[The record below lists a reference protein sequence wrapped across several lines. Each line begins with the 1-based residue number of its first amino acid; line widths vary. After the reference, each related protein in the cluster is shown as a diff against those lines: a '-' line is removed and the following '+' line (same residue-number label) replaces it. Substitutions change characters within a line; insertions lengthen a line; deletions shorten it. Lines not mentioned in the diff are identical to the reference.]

1 MFVHFWMAKSPIVAT
16 EEMNLEEALYL
27 MQRHKIRRMPVV
39 RGENDLCGIIV
50 ISDIYPFVGPH
61 AMTKALLS
69 EEVTAQLRNVR
80 VASVMTNSPITCSR
94 NATIDE
100 IGVIMRSKKIGAV
113 PVLEGTKVVG
123 IITESDI
130 LGALSSITQT
140 GSDSKRIFFR
150 IPVMD
155 KINTFYKIVSLC
167 EQNELE
173 ILTIL
178 IHPIPEEHS
187 HLVMMRVHGKKV
199 PEFIDM
205 LWRHHYEVLVTSM
218 MPVSNA

>member
-1 MFVHFWMAKSPIVAT
+1 MYVHFWMAKSPVVAT

-27 MQRHKIRRMPVV
+27 MKKHKIRRLPVV
-39 RGENDLCGIIV
+39 RNDNDLCGIIV

-61 AMTKALLS
+61 AMTKALYS
-69 EEVTAQLRNVR
+69 EEVTVQLRNVS
-80 VASVMTNSPITCSR
+80 VGSVMTASPITCSR

-100 IGVIMRSKKIGAV
+100 IGLIMRRKKIGAI
-113 PVLEGTKVVG
+113 PVLDGTRLVG

-130 LGALSSITQT
+130 LGALSSIAQM

-150 IPVMD
+150 IPIMER
-155 KINTFYKIVSLC
+155 ISTFYEIVSLC
-167 EQNELE
+167 KQNNLE

-187 HLVMMRVHGKKV
+187 HLVMLRVQGQKV

-218 MPVSNA
+218 L

>member
-1 MFVHFWMAKSPIVAT
+1 MFVYFWMAKSPIVAT

-27 MQRHKIRRMPVV
+27 MQKHKIRRMPVV
-39 RGENDLCGIIV
+39 RDENDLCGIIV

-69 EEVTAQLRNVR
+69 KEVTEQLRNVR
-80 VASVMTNSPITCSR
+80 VASVMTKSPITCSR

-100 IGVIMRSKKIGAV
+100 IGVIMRRKKIGAV
-113 PVLEGTKVVG
+113 PVIEGTKVVG

-130 LGALSSITQT
+130 LGALSSIAQI

-150 IPVMD
+150 IPVME

-173 ILTIL
+173 ILTIM

-187 HLVMMRVHGKKV
+187 RLVMLRVHGKKI
-199 PEFIDM
+199 PQFIDM

-218 MPVSNA
+218 M

>member
-1 MFVHFWMAKSPIVAT
+1 MFVYFWMAKSPIVAT

-27 MQRHKIRRMPVV
+27 MQKHKIRRMPVV
-39 RGENDLCGIIV
+39 RDENDLCGIIV

-69 EEVTAQLRNVR
+69 KEVTEQLRNVR
-80 VASVMTNSPITCSR
+80 VASVMTKSPITCSR

-100 IGVIMRSKKIGAV
+100 IGVIMRRKKIGAV
-113 PVLEGTKVVG
+113 PVIEGTKVVG

-130 LGALSSITQT
+130 LGALSSIAQI

-150 IPVMD
+150 IPVME

-173 ILTIL
+173 ILTIM

-187 HLVMMRVHGKKV
+187 RLVMLRVHGKKI

-205 LWRHHYEVLVTSM
+205 LWRQHYEVLVTSM
-218 MPVSNA
+218 M

>member
-1 MFVHFWMAKSPIVAT
+1 MFVYFWMAKSPIVAT

-27 MQRHKIRRMPVV
+27 MQKHKIRRMPVV
-39 RGENDLCGIIV
+39 RDENDLCGIIV

-69 EEVTAQLRNVR
+69 KEVTEQLRNVR
-80 VASVMTNSPITCSR
+80 VASVMTKSPITCSR

-100 IGVIMRSKKIGAV
+100 IGVIMRRKKIGAV

-130 LGALSSITQT
+130 LGALSSIAQI

-150 IPVMD
+150 IPVME

-173 ILTIL
+173 ILTIM

-187 HLVMMRVHGKKV
+187 RLVMLRVHGKKI

-205 LWRHHYEVLVTSM
+205 LWRQHYEVLVTSM
-218 MPVSNA
+218 M

>member
-1 MFVHFWMAKSPIVAT
+1 MFVHFWMAKSPVAAT

-27 MQRHKIRRMPVV
+27 MKKHKVRRLPVV
-39 RGENDLCGIIV
+39 RNDNDLCGIIV

-61 AMTKALLS
+61 AMTKALYS
-69 EEVTAQLRNVR
+69 EEVTAQLRKVR
-80 VASVMTNSPITCSR
+80 VGSVMTASPVTCSR

-100 IGVIMRSKKIGAV
+100 IGLIMRCKKIGAV
-113 PVLEGTKVVG
+113 PVIEGTKLVG

-130 LGALSSITQT
+130 LGALSSIAQI

-150 IPVMD
+150 IPIMER
-155 KINTFYKIVSLC
+155 ISTFYEIVSLC
-167 EQNELE
+167 KQNDLE

-187 HLVMMRVHGKKV
+187 HLVMMRVQGKKV

-218 MPVSNA
+218 M

>member
-1 MFVHFWMAKSPIVAT
+1 MFVHFWMAKSPVVAT
-16 EEMNLEEALYL
+16 QEMNLEEALHL
-27 MQRHKIRRMPVV
+27 MQRYKIRRLPVV
-39 RGENDLCGIIV
+39 RDENDLCGIIV

-61 AMTKALLS
+61 AMTKALFS
-69 EEVTAQLRNVR
+69 EEVTEKLRNVS
-80 VASVMTNSPITCSR
+80 VASVMTKSPITCSR

-100 IGVIMRSKKIGAV
+100 IGVIMRRKKIGAV

-130 LGALSSITQT
+130 LGALSSIAQI

-150 IPVMD
+150 IPVME

-173 ILTIL
+173 ILAIM

-187 HLVMMRVHGKKV
+187 QLVMLRVHGKKV

-218 MPVSNA
+218 MQ